1 MTTARKNS
9 AAPAPPSVPGDQ
21 LSFDRYVAVK
31 ALSIHELAF
40 LPGDQISEA
49 AVAELPAGRLDQL
62 VRTGTLR
69 RQ

>member
-1 MTTARKNS
+1 MTARKNS
-9 AAPAPPSVPGDQ
+9 AATSSPSVPDE
-21 LSFDRYVAVK
+21 YVAVK

-49 AVAELPAGRLDQL
+49 AVAELPPGRLAQL